1 MQKPLR
7 RGLQPAR
14 IVSRFPEGR
23 IMWLSAA
30 MLACGWSRINDRL
43 EVLQW
48 IERPSV
54 DADLKQQVRT
64 RAKSRTADLSDHLA
78 ILHNLTDPDGDD
90 REVRV
95 PGRHS
100 IPVIDH
106 DQSPVTGLISRHG
119 HAAGS
124 GGEDGAARWSADI
137 DARMHLP
144 RPEDGVLA
152 KSKSRGHAT
161 ARRPEESTGN
171 ADR

>member
-1 MQKPLR
+1 
-7 RGLQPAR
+7 
-14 IVSRFPEGR
+14 
-23 IMWLSAA
+23 MWLSA
-30 MLACGWSRINDRL
+30 MLACGWSRINDRLGPCQVACQAFGHAACASRLGTGL

-64 RAKSRTADLSDHLA
+64 RAESRTADLPDHLA

-119 HAAGS
+119 HAVRLGDLPECLTVLYDHERRLK
-124 GGEDGAARWSADI
+124 GGRHQGGR
-137 DARMHLP
+137 
-144 RPEDGVLA
+144 
-152 KSKSRGHAT
+152 
-161 ARRPEESTGN
+161 
-171 ADR
+171 